1 MHYDW
6 YLILWV
12 FFIYAVLGWCAEVAF
27 AAVKTRAFVNRG
39 FLNGPYCPIYGFGMV
54 IVVLCLTPIA
64 DNIPL
69 LFFGSA
75 LLTSLLELVT
85 GYVLEK
91 FFDDKWWD
99 YSGMPLNIHGYIC
112 LPFSLMWGVGCVI
125 IMRVLH
131 PLVMKLIA
139 LFCNTAGF
147 AAACIFAVLFLT
159 DVGMTVATLL
169 HLKKQIRLVKQINER
184 MHEFSDKLGTG
195 IYEGTIAAMDASEK
209 ARTELKEVSE
219 KARTKAADMS
229 EKARIEWKDASEK
242 ARMAVADVSEKARMT
257 AVDASEKV
265 RTKSAASAEHMQG
278 KARWEAEKL
287 RIKEEIAASEKKTR
301 EELEQLLAKRRF
313 GEQRLLKA
321 FPALRN
327 GKMQP
332 YLDRLR
338 EVWKKDDTQK
348 RSKNKE

>member
-1 MHYDW
+1 MHYNW

-12 FFIYAVLGWCAEVAF
+12 FYIYAVLGWCAEVAF
-27 AAVKTRAFVNRG
+27 AAVKTRTFVNRG
-39 FLNGPYCPIYGFGMV
+39 FLNGPYCPIYGVGMV
-54 IVVLCLTPIA
+54 IVVLCLTPIV
-64 DNIPL
+64 DNIVL

-99 YSGMPLNIHGYIC
+99 YSGLPLNIHGYVC
-112 LPFSLMWGVGCVI
+112 LPFSLLWGAGCVV

-131 PLVMKLIA
+131 PMVMKLIS

-147 AAACIFAVLFLT
+147 VAACILAVLFLA

-184 MHEFSDKLGTG
+184 MHDFSDKLGTG
-195 IYEGTIAAMDASEK
+195 IYEGTIAAVDASEK
-209 ARTELKEVSE
+209 ARTELKEASGKARAKAADMSEKARTTAAGVSE
-219 KARTKAADMS
+219 KARTKAAD
-229 EKARIEWKDASEK
+229 
-242 ARMAVADVSEKARMT
+242 VSEKAQ
-257 AVDASEKV
+257 
-265 RTKSAASAEHMQG
+265 AEYVQG
-278 KARWEAEKL
+278 KARWEAQKL

-301 EELEQLLAKRRF
+301 EELDQLLAKRRF

-332 YLDRLR
+332 HLDRLQ
-338 EVWKKDDTQK
+338 EVWKKSDTQK
-348 RSKNKE
+348 